1 MAGHFTNPKFW
12 KTHRFSK
19 IRLVPGIHHFEIIR
33 AYFKT
38 SDQLSTLFVSLLDP
52 SWNRDGPLGTSRT
65 LVDRCR
71 LTGGARY
78 RAVQAQMRWSASRY
92 EGALKCKERE
102 GSLRLRNNGSGI
114 QVSRGSSVPG

>member
-1 MAGHFTNPKFW
+1 MAGHFTKPKIW

-19 IRLVPGIHHFEIIR
+19 IRLVPGIHYFKIIR

-52 SWNRDGPLGTSRT
+52 SWTRDGPLGTSGT

-92 EGALKCKERE
+92 EGALKPRF
-102 GSLRLRNNGSGI
+102 RAPSGDRFYGR
-114 QVSRGSSVPG
+114 VDS